1 MECVETAVFREAM
14 RRLAAGVTIVT
25 AVHDGEKGGLT
36 ATAVCSLSADPPQI
50 LVCVN
55 RSAHAHDLIHKGDR
69 MCVNVLAHDQQILA
83 ARFAGQGGV
92 TGAERFLAGDWIA
105 DKTGVPVL
113 SDALASFEC
122 VVAERVSASTHTIF
136 IGKVVGVRV
145 RAAGRPLLYA
155 SGAYAGVRAL
165 VDRAMRKATAPKPRA
180 KAKTAPRGAKAK
192 TATRRARS

>member
-1 MECVETAVFREAM
+1 MECVETPIFREAM

-69 MCVNVLAHDQQILA
+69 MCVNVLAHDQQALA
-83 ARFAGQGGV
+83 ARFAGQNGI
-92 TGAERFLAGDWIA
+92 TGPERFLAGRWIA
-105 DKTGVPVL
+105 EKTGAPVL
-113 SDALASFEC
+113 ADALASFEC

-145 RAAGRPLLYA
+145 RAVGRPLLYA

-165 VDRAMRKATAPKPRA
+165 VDRAMRKAAPVKARA
-180 KAKTAPRGAKAK
+180 KAKAIKRPRFASKK
-192 TATRRARS
+192 R

>member
-1 MECVETAVFREAM
+1 MECVETPVFREAM

-69 MCVNVLAHDQQILA
+69 MCVNVLAHDQQALA
-83 ARFAGQGGV
+83 ARFAGQGGI
-92 TGAERFLAGDWIA
+92 TGAARFLAGDWIA

-165 VDRAMRKATAPKPRA
+165 VDRALRKAPPRKPRA
-180 KAKTAPRGAKAK
+180 KAKTAK
-192 TATRRARS
+192 RRARRR